1 MEIMLVEEHEDGSA
15 TYTFDVTDEEKN
27 LLTPGGI
34 QLGLLLGITGL
45 SYSDLV
51 RLALNEVENNGD

>member
-34 QLGLLLGITGL
+34 QLGLLLGMTGL

>member
-34 QLGLLLGITGL
+34 QLEIGRAH
-45 SYSDLV
+45 V
-51 RLALNEVENNGD
+51 